1 MLSLKQ
7 KMNAAVFYS
16 PNNLSVQEIQF
27 PTDQDEKGGVM
38 LKVNACAVC
47 GYDVRVFRNGHS
59 KVTPPIILGHELCG
73 EILKATT
80 PITTSSSTT
89 ASNNSNNN
97 SNIIKEGSRV
107 AVCPVI
113 PCLNCIYCYNKQYNL
128 CINLKEI
135 GSTVDG
141 GFAEYVKIPKNVIQI
156 GGLVPV
162 PDNLSNEEAALL
174 EPLACCLNGFSHIGK
189 ITTTTTTAAKEE
201 EEDKKEREGRER
213 SQSVVVIIGD
223 GPIGLLHLQLSKL
236 YGAKTIVVG
245 KISAR
250 IQKAK
255 SMGADMVIFAADD
268 DNNHQSSS
276 HKETSDNILEFTDGI
291 GANVVI
297 VATSNPA
304 ALDLAIKV
312 AAKNSKI
319 NIFAGMSKENKN
331 SNNNS
336 NNTNYNSNSN
346 SNTVP
351 IDPNWLHYNQI
362 SITGSFSSTP
372 AMLYEAA
379 RLASTK
385 QVDLTKIVTHRY
397 SLSNIEEAIL
407 ATERYYGLRTV
418 INRF

>member
-1 MLSLKQ
+1 
-7 KMNAAVFYS
+7 MNAAVFYS

-27 PTDQDEKGGVM
+27 PTNQDENGVM

-73 EILKATT
+73 EIQKA
-80 PITTSSSTT
+80 ITTTT
-89 ASNNSNNN
+89 SNDI
-97 SNIIKEGSRV
+97 IIKEGSRV

-113 PCLNCIYCYNKQYNL
+113 PCLNCKYCYNKQYNL

-141 GFAEYVKIPKNVIQI
+141 GFAEYIKLPKNIIQI
-156 GGLVPV
+156 GGLVSV

-174 EPLACCLNGFSHIGK
+174 EPLACCLNAFSHIGEI
-189 ITTTTTTAAKEE
+189 IT
-201 EEDKKEREGRER
+201 EGER
-213 SQSVVVIIGD
+213 SSVVIIGD

-245 KISAR
+245 KISSR

-255 SMGADMVIFAADD
+255 SMGADGVIFADD
-268 DNNHQSSS
+268 DHQSGC
-276 HKETSDNILEFTDGI
+276 KETSDNVLEFTDGI

-304 ALDLAIKV
+304 ALDLAMKI
-312 AAKNSKI
+312 AAKNSII
-319 NIFAGMSKENKN
+319 NIFAGIPKEN
-331 SNNNS
+331 NNNA
-336 NNTNYNSNSN
+336 
-346 SNTVP
+346 VP

-372 AMLYEAA
+372 SMLYEAA

-385 QVDLTKIVTHRY
+385 EIDLSKIISHRY
-397 SLSNIEEAIL
+397 SLSNIEQAIL
-407 ATERYYGLRTV
+407 ATEKYYGLRAI

>member
-1 MLSLKQ
+1 
-7 KMNAAVFYS
+7 MNAAVFYS

-27 PTDQDEKGGVM
+27 PTNQDEKGVM

-73 EILKATT
+73 EILKT
-80 PITTSSSTT
+80 ITTTT
-89 ASNNSNNN
+89 ASND
-97 SNIIKEGSRV
+97 IIKEGSRV

-113 PCLNCIYCYNKQYNL
+113 PCLNCRYCYNKQYNL

-141 GFAEYVKIPKNVIQI
+141 GFAEYVKIPKNIIQI
-156 GGLVPV
+156 GGLVSV

-174 EPLACCLNGFSHIGK
+174 EPLACCLNAFSHIGQI
-189 ITTTTTTAAKEE
+189 IT
-201 EEDKKEREGRER
+201 EGERER
-213 SQSVVVIIGD
+213 SSVVIIGD

-255 SMGADMVIFAADD
+255 SMGADEVIFADD
-268 DNNHQSSS
+268 DHQSSG
-276 HKETSDNILEFTDGI
+276 KETSDNVLEFTDGI

-304 ALDLAIKV
+304 ALDLTMKI
-312 AAKNSKI
+312 AAKNSII
-319 NIFAGMSKENKN
+319 NIFAGMPKEN
-331 SNNNS
+331 NNN
-336 NNTNYNSNSN
+336 NAI
-346 SNTVP
+346 P

-372 AMLYEAA
+372 SMLYEAA

-385 QVDLTKIVTHRY
+385 EVDLSKIVTHRY

-407 ATERYYGLRTV
+407 ATEKYYGLRAV

>member
-1 MLSLKQ
+1 
-7 KMNAAVFYS
+7 MNAAVFYN
-16 PNNLSVQEIQF
+16 PNNLSVEEIQF
-27 PTDQDEKGGVM
+27 PTNQDEKGGVM

-59 KVTPPIILGHELCG
+59 KVSPPIILGHELCG
-73 EILKATT
+73 EILKT
-80 PITTSSSTT
+80 ITTT
-89 ASNNSNNN
+89 SNDVT
-97 SNIIKEGSRV
+97 IKEGSRV

-113 PCLNCIYCYNKQYNL
+113 PCLNCRYCYNKRYNL

-141 GFAEYVKIPKNVIQI
+141 GFAEYVKIPKNIIQI
-156 GGLVPV
+156 GGLVSV

-174 EPLACCLNGFSHIGK
+174 EPLACCLNAFSHIGQI
-189 ITTTTTTAAKEE
+189 ITEAKEG
-201 EEDKKEREGRER
+201 EG
-213 SQSVVVIIGD
+213 SSSVVIIGD

-250 IQKAK
+250 IQRAK
-255 SMGADMVIFAADD
+255 SMGADEVIFA
-268 DNNHQSSS
+268 DNDHHSIC
-276 HKETSDNILEFTDGI
+276 KETSVDNVLEFTDGI

-297 VATSNPA
+297 VATSNPS
-304 ALDLAIKV
+304 ALDLALKI
-312 AAKNSKI
+312 AAKNSII
-319 NIFAGMSKENKN
+319 NIFAGILKEN
-331 SNNNS
+331 NNNAI
-336 NNTNYNSNSN
+336 
-346 SNTVP
+346 P

-372 AMLYEAA
+372 SMLYEAA
-379 RLASTK
+379 KLASTK
-385 QVDLTKIVTHRY
+385 EVDLSKIVSHRY

-407 ATERYYGLRTV
+407 ATEKYYGLRAV

>member
-1 MLSLKQ
+1 
-7 KMNAAVFYS
+7 MNAAIFYS

-27 PTDQDEKGGVM
+27 PTDQDEKGGGVM
-38 LKVNACAVC
+38 LKVNVCAVC

-80 PITTSSSTT
+80 PITTTTTNSTT
-89 ASNNSNNN
+89 TGNNN
-97 SNIIKEGSRV
+97 NHNIIKEGSRV

-174 EPLACCLNGFSHIGK
+174 EPLACCLNGFSHIGQ
-189 ITTTTTTAAKEE
+189 ITTTTAAKEE
-201 EEDKKEREGRER
+201 DKKEGREGRER

-268 DNNHQSSS
+268 DNNNHQSSS

-304 ALDLAIKV
+304 ALGLAIKV

-319 NIFAGMSKENKN
+319 NIFAGMSKESNSNSSNN
-331 SNNNS
+331 SNNNR
-336 NNTNYNSNSN
+336 NNSNHNNNHNSN
-346 SNTVP
+346 NTVP

-372 AMLYEAA
+372 TMLYEAA

-385 QVDLTKIVTHRY
+385 EVDLTKIVTHRY

-407 ATERYYGLRTV
+407 ATEKYYGLRTV

>member
-1 MLSLKQ
+1 
-7 KMNAAVFYS
+7 MNAAVFYS

-27 PTDQDEKGGVM
+27 PTDQDEKGGGVM

-80 PITTSSSTT
+80 PITTTTTNSTT
-89 ASNNSNNN
+89 TSNNN
-97 SNIIKEGSRV
+97 NHNIIKEGSRV

-162 PDNLSNEEAALL
+162 PDNLSDEEAALL
-174 EPLACCLNGFSHIGK
+174 EPLACCLNGFSHIGQ
-189 ITTTTTTAAKEE
+189 ITTTAAKEE
-201 EEDKKEREGRER
+201 EEDKKERQGRER

-245 KISAR
+245 KISDR

-268 DNNHQSSS
+268 DNHQSSS

-304 ALDLAIKV
+304 ALGLAIKV

-319 NIFAGMSKENKN
+319 NIFAGMSKESNN
-331 SNNNS
+331 SNSNNRSNNSNNNRNNS
-336 NNTNYNSNSN
+336 NNTIR
-346 SNTVP
+346 

-372 AMLYEAA
+372 TMLYEAA

-385 QVDLTKIVTHRY
+385 EVDLTKIVTHRY

-407 ATERYYGLRTV
+407 ATEKYYGLRTV

>member
-27 PTDQDEKGGVM
+27 PTDLDEKGSIM

-59 KVTPPIILGHELCG
+59 KVTPPIILGHEFCG
-73 EILKATT
+73 EILKVAT
-80 PITTSSSTT
+80 PINVSTT
-89 ASNNSNNN
+89 ATTTSNDNI
-97 SNIIKEGSRV
+97 IIKEGSRV

-113 PCLNCIYCYNKQYNL
+113 PCLNCRYCYNKQYNL

-135 GSTVDG
+135 GSTVNG

-156 GGLVPV
+156 GGLVSV

-174 EPLACCLNGFSHIGK
+174 EPLACCLNAFSHIGQI
-189 ITTTTTTAAKEE
+189 ITTTTTTNENKK
-201 EEDKKEREGRER
+201 DKEREGRERRER

-255 SMGADMVIFAADD
+255 SMGADEVIFADD
-268 DNNHQSSS
+268 DSQSNSR
-276 HKETSDNILEFTDGI
+276 KETSDNILDFTDGI

-304 ALDLAIKV
+304 ALDLAIKI
-312 AAKNSKI
+312 AAKNSII
-319 NIFAGMSKENKN
+319 NIFAGMPKV
-331 SNNNS
+331 NNNNAVS
-336 NNTNYNSNSN
+336 
-346 SNTVP
+346 

-372 AMLYEAA
+372 SMLYEAA

-385 QVDLTKIVTHRY
+385 KVDLTKIVTHRY

-407 ATERYYGLRTV
+407 ATENYYGLRAV

>member
-27 PTDQDEKGGVM
+27 PTDLDEKGSIM

-59 KVTPPIILGHELCG
+59 KVTPPIILGHEFCG
-73 EILKATT
+73 EILKAAT
-80 PITTSSSTT
+80 PINVSTT
-89 ASNNSNNN
+89 ATTTTSNDNI
-97 SNIIKEGSRV
+97 IIKEGSRV

-113 PCLNCIYCYNKQYNL
+113 PCLNCRYCYNKQYNL

-135 GSTVDG
+135 GSTVNG

-156 GGLVPV
+156 GGLVSV

-174 EPLACCLNGFSHIGK
+174 EPLACCLNAFSHIGQI
-189 ITTTTTTAAKEE
+189 ITTTTTNENKK
-201 EEDKKEREGRER
+201 DKEREGRERRER

-255 SMGADMVIFAADD
+255 SMGADEVIFADD
-268 DNNHQSSS
+268 DSQSSS
-276 HKETSDNILEFTDGI
+276 RKETSDNILDFTDGI

-304 ALDLAIKV
+304 ALDLAIKI
-312 AAKNSKI
+312 AAKNSII
-319 NIFAGMSKENKN
+319 NIFAGMPKE
-331 SNNNS
+331 
-336 NNTNYNSNSN
+336 NSNSN
-346 SNTVP
+346 NKNNKNKNSKNNTVL

-372 AMLYEAA
+372 SMLYEAA

-385 QVDLTKIVTHRY
+385 KVDLTKIVTHRY

-407 ATERYYGLRTV
+407 ATENYYGLRAV

>member
-1 MLSLKQ
+1 
-7 KMNAAVFYS
+7 MNAAVFYS

-27 PTDQDEKGGVM
+27 PTDQDEKGGGVM

-73 EILKATT
+73 ELLET
-80 PITTSSSTT
+80 ITTTTSTG
-89 ASNNSNNN
+89 
-97 SNIIKEGSRV
+97 IIKEGSRV

-162 PDNLSNEEAALL
+162 PDNLSDEEAALL
-174 EPLACCLNGFSHIGK
+174 EPLACCLNGFSHIGQ
-189 ITTTTTTAAKEE
+189 ITTTAAKEE
-201 EEDKKEREGRER
+201 EDKKERQGKER

-250 IQKAK
+250 LQKAK
-255 SMGADMVIFAADD
+255 SMGADEVIFAADD

-304 ALDLAIKV
+304 ALGLAIKV

-331 SNNNS
+331 N
-336 NNTNYNSNSN
+336 NSNSN
-346 SNTVP
+346 SNNTVP

-372 AMLYEAA
+372 TMLYEAA

-385 QVDLTKIVTHRY
+385 EVDLTKIVTHRY

-407 ATERYYGLRTV
+407 ATEKYYGLRTV

>member
-1 MLSLKQ
+1 
-7 KMNAAVFYS
+7 MNAAVFYS
-16 PNNLSVQEIQF
+16 PNNLSVQEIQL
-27 PTDQDEKGGVM
+27 PTDKDEKGGVM
-38 LKVNACAVC
+38 LKVNACAIC

-59 KVTPPIILGHELCG
+59 KVTLPIILGHELYG
-73 EILKATT
+73 ELLET
-80 PITTSSSTT
+80 ITTTTTTTTTTSTG
-89 ASNNSNNN
+89 
-97 SNIIKEGSRV
+97 IIKEGSRV

-113 PCLNCIYCYNKQYNL
+113 PCLNCRYCYNKRYNL

-141 GFAEYVKIPKNVIQI
+141 GFAEYVKIPKNIIQI
-156 GGLVPV
+156 GGLVSV

-174 EPLACCLNGFSHIGK
+174 EPLACCLNAFSDIGQ
-189 ITTTTTTAAKEE
+189 IPTEE
-201 EEDKKEREGRER
+201 EEDKGGGKR
-213 SQSVVVIIGD
+213 SPIVIIGD

-250 IQKAK
+250 IQHAK
-255 SMGADMVIFAADD
+255 SMGADEVIFAADD
-268 DNNHQSSS
+268 HQNSSS
-276 HKETSDNILEFTDGI
+276 KETSDDVLELTGGI

-304 ALDLAIKV
+304 ALDLAIKI
-312 AAKNSKI
+312 AAKNSRI
-319 NIFAGMSKENKN
+319 NIFAGMPKD
-331 SNNNS
+331 NNN
-336 NNTNYNSNSN
+336 NNTIR
-346 SNTVP
+346 

-372 AMLYEAA
+372 SMLYEAA

-385 QVDLTKIVTHRY
+385 EIDLTKIVTHRY
-397 SLSNIEEAIL
+397 SLSNIEEEIL
-407 ATERYYGLRTV
+407 TTEKYYGLRAV

>member
-1 MLSLKQ
+1 
-7 KMNAAVFYS
+7 MNAAVFYS

-27 PTDQDEKGGVM
+27 PTNQDEKGVM

-73 EILKATT
+73 EILKA
-80 PITTSSSTT
+80 ITTTT
-89 ASNNSNNN
+89 SNDI
-97 SNIIKEGSRV
+97 IIKEGSRV

-113 PCLNCIYCYNKQYNL
+113 PCLNCRYCYNKQYNL

-141 GFAEYVKIPKNVIQI
+141 GFAEYVKIPKNIIQI
-156 GGLVPV
+156 GGLVSV

-174 EPLACCLNGFSHIGK
+174 EPLACCLNAFSHIGQI
-189 ITTTTTTAAKEE
+189 IT
-201 EEDKKEREGRER
+201 EGERER
-213 SQSVVVIIGD
+213 SSVVIIGD

-255 SMGADMVIFAADD
+255 SMGADEVIFADD
-268 DNNHQSSS
+268 DHQSSD
-276 HKETSDNILEFTDGI
+276 KETSDNVLEFTDGI

-304 ALDLAIKV
+304 ALDLAMKI
-312 AAKNSKI
+312 AAKNSII
-319 NIFAGMSKENKN
+319 NIFAGMPKEN
-331 SNNNS
+331 NNN
-336 NNTNYNSNSN
+336 NA
-346 SNTVP
+346 VP

-372 AMLYEAA
+372 SMLYEAA

-385 QVDLTKIVTHRY
+385 EVDLSKIVTHRY

-407 ATERYYGLRTV
+407 ATEKYYGLRAV

>member
-1 MLSLKQ
+1 
-7 KMNAAVFYS
+7 MNAAVFYS
-16 PNNLSVQEIQF
+16 PNNLSVQEIQL
-27 PTDQDEKGGVM
+27 PTDKDEKGGVM
-38 LKVNACAVC
+38 LKVNACAIC

-59 KVTPPIILGHELCG
+59 KVTLPIILGHELYG
-73 EILKATT
+73 ELLET
-80 PITTSSSTT
+80 ITTTTTTTTTTSTG
-89 ASNNSNNN
+89 
-97 SNIIKEGSRV
+97 IIKEGSRV

-113 PCLNCIYCYNKQYNL
+113 PCLNCRYCYNKQYNL

-141 GFAEYVKIPKNVIQI
+141 GFAEYVKIPKNIIQI
-156 GGLVPV
+156 GGLVSV

-174 EPLACCLNGFSHIGK
+174 EPLACCLNAFSHIGQI
-189 ITTTTTTAAKEE
+189 ITEE
-201 EEDKKEREGRER
+201 ERGR
-213 SQSVVVIIGD
+213 SSVVIIGD

-255 SMGADMVIFAADD
+255 SMGADEVIFAD
-268 DNNHQSSS
+268 DNHHKSSC
-276 HKETSDNILEFTDGI
+276 KETSVDNVLEFTDGI

-304 ALDLAIKV
+304 ALDLAMKI
-312 AAKNSKI
+312 AAKNSII
-319 NIFAGMSKENKN
+319 NIFAGIPKEN
-331 SNNNS
+331 NNN
-336 NNTNYNSNSN
+336 NA
-346 SNTVP
+346 VP

-372 AMLYEAA
+372 SMLHEAA

-385 QVDLTKIVTHRY
+385 EIDLSKIVTHRY

-407 ATERYYGLRTV
+407 ATERYYGLRAV

>member
-1 MLSLKQ
+1 
-7 KMNAAVFYS
+7 MNAAVFYS
-16 PNNLSVQEIQF
+16 PNNLSVKEIQF
-27 PTDQDEKGGVM
+27 PSDQDERDGVM

-73 EILKATT
+73 ETIKSTNPISTT
-80 PITTSSSTT
+80 TNTTTS
-89 ASNNSNNN
+89 NDI
-97 SNIIKEGSRV
+97 IIKEGSRV

-113 PCLNCIYCYNKQYNL
+113 PCLNCRYCYNKQYNL

-141 GFAEYVKIPKNVIQI
+141 GFAEYIKIPKNVIQI
-156 GGLVPV
+156 GGLVSV

-174 EPLACCLNGFSHIGK
+174 EPLACCLNAFSDIGQ
-189 ITTTTTTAAKEE
+189 IITTTAAKEKE
-201 EEDKKEREGRER
+201 REREGRER

-255 SMGADMVIFAADD
+255 SMGADEVIFAADD
-268 DNNHQSSS
+268 HQSSS
-276 HKETSDNILEFTDGI
+276 SKETSDDVLEFTGGI

-304 ALDLAIKV
+304 ALDLAIKI
-312 AAKNSKI
+312 AAKNSRI
-319 NIFAGMSKENKN
+319 NIFAGMPKV
-331 SNNNS
+331 NNN
-336 NNTNYNSNSN
+336 NNNN
-346 SNTVP
+346 NTVP

-372 AMLYEAA
+372 SMLHEAA

-385 QVDLTKIVTHRY
+385 EVDLTKIVTHRY
-397 SLSNIEEAIL
+397 SLSNIEDAIL
-407 ATERYYGLRTV
+407 ATENYYGLRAV

>member
-1 MLSLKQ
+1 
-7 KMNAAVFYS
+7 MNAAVFYS

-27 PTDQDEKGGVM
+27 PTDLDEKGSIM

-59 KVTPPIILGHELCG
+59 KVTPPIILGHEFCG
-73 EILKATT
+73 EILKAAT
-80 PITTSSSTT
+80 PINATTTTTTS
-89 ASNNSNNN
+89 NDNI
-97 SNIIKEGSRV
+97 IIKEGSRV

-113 PCLNCIYCYNKQYNL
+113 PCLNCRYCYNKQYNL

-135 GSTVDG
+135 GSTVNG

-156 GGLVPV
+156 GGLVSV

-174 EPLACCLNGFSHIGK
+174 EPLACCLNAFSHIGQI
-189 ITTTTTTAAKEE
+189 ITTTTTTNENKK
-201 EEDKKEREGRER
+201 DKEREGRERRER

-255 SMGADMVIFAADD
+255 SMGADEVIFTEDD
-268 DNNHQSSS
+268 DHQSSNG
-276 HKETSDNILEFTDGI
+276 KETSDNVLEFTDGI
-291 GANVVI
+291 GANIVI

-304 ALDLAIKV
+304 ALDLAIKI
-312 AAKNSKI
+312 AAKNSII
-319 NIFAGMSKENKN
+319 NIFAGMPKE
-331 SNNNS
+331 
-336 NNTNYNSNSN
+336 NSNSN
-346 SNTVP
+346 NKNNKNKNSKNNTVL

-372 AMLYEAA
+372 SMLYEAA

-385 QVDLTKIVTHRY
+385 QVDLSKIVSHRY

-407 ATERYYGLRTV
+407 ATEKYYGLRAV

>member
-1 MLSLKQ
+1 
-7 KMNAAVFYS
+7 MNAAVFYS

-27 PTDQDEKGGVM
+27 PTDQDQRDGVM

-73 EILKATT
+73 ETVKSTNPIRTT
-80 PITTSSSTT
+80 TNTTS
-89 ASNNSNNN
+89 NDI
-97 SNIIKEGSRV
+97 IIKEGSRV

-113 PCLNCIYCYNKQYNL
+113 PCLNCRYCYNKQYNL

-141 GFAEYVKIPKNVIQI
+141 GFAEYIKIPKNIVQI
-156 GGLVPV
+156 GGLVSV

-174 EPLACCLNGFSHIGK
+174 EPLACCLNAFSDIRQ
-189 ITTTTTTAAKEE
+189 IITTTAAKE
-201 EEDKKEREGRER
+201 KEREREARER
-213 SQSVVVIIGD
+213 SQSVVAIIGD

-255 SMGADMVIFAADD
+255 SMGADEVIFAADD
-268 DNNHQSSS
+268 HQNSSS
-276 HKETSDNILEFTDGI
+276 SKETLDDVLELTGGI

-297 VATSNPA
+297 LATSNPA
-304 ALDLAIKV
+304 ALDLAIKI
-312 AAKNSKI
+312 AAKNSRI
-319 NIFAGMSKENKN
+319 NIFAGMPKDD
-331 SNNNS
+331 NNN
-336 NNTNYNSNSN
+336 TIL
-346 SNTVP
+346 

-372 AMLYEAA
+372 SMLYEAA

-385 QVDLTKIVTHRY
+385 EIDLTKIVTHRY
-397 SLSNIEEAIL
+397 SLSNIEDAIL
-407 ATERYYGLRTV
+407 ATENYYGLRAV

>member
-1 MLSLKQ
+1 
-7 KMNAAVFYS
+7 MNAAVFYS
-16 PNNLSVQEIQF
+16 PNNLGVQEIQF
-27 PTDQDEKGGVM
+27 PTDQDERDDAM

-73 EILKATT
+73 ELLET
-80 PITTSSSTT
+80 ITTTTTTTTSTG
-89 ASNNSNNN
+89 
-97 SNIIKEGSRV
+97 IIKEGSRV
-107 AVCPVI
+107 AICPVI
-113 PCLNCIYCYNKQYNL
+113 PCLNCRYCYNKQYNL

-141 GFAEYVKIPKNVIQI
+141 GFAEYVKIPKNIIEI
-156 GGLVPV
+156 GGLVSV

-174 EPLACCLNGFSHIGK
+174 EPLACCLNAFSDIGQ
-189 ITTTTTTAAKEE
+189 IPTEE
-201 EEDKKEREGRER
+201 EKGGGKR
-213 SQSVVVIIGD
+213 SSIVIIGD

-255 SMGADMVIFAADD
+255 SMGADEVIFAADD
-268 DNNHQSSS
+268 HQSSS
-276 HKETSDNILEFTDGI
+276 RKETSDDVLELTGGI

-304 ALDLAIKV
+304 ALDLAIKI
-312 AAKNSKI
+312 AAKNSRI
-319 NIFAGMSKENKN
+319 NIFAGMPKDD
-331 SNNNS
+331 NNN
-336 NNTNYNSNSN
+336 TIL
-346 SNTVP
+346 

-372 AMLYEAA
+372 SMLYEAA

-385 QVDLTKIVTHRY
+385 KIDLTKILTHRY

-407 ATERYYGLRTV
+407 TTEKYYGLRAV

>member
-7 KMNAAVFYS
+7 KMNAAVFYN

-27 PTDQDEKGGVM
+27 PTNQDEKDSVM

-73 EILKATT
+73 EILKT
-80 PITTSSSTT
+80 ITTTT
-89 ASNNSNNN
+89 TSNDI
-97 SNIIKEGSRV
+97 IIKEGSRV

-113 PCLNCIYCYNKQYNL
+113 PCLNCRYCYNKRYNL

-141 GFAEYVKIPKNVIQI
+141 GFAEYVKIPKNIIQI
-156 GGLVPV
+156 GGLVSV

-174 EPLACCLNGFSHIGK
+174 EPLACCLNAFSHIGQI
-189 ITTTTTTAAKEE
+189 ITEAKEG
-201 EEDKKEREGRER
+201 EG
-213 SQSVVVIIGD
+213 SPSVVIIGD

-236 YGAKTIVVG
+236 YRAKTIVVG
-245 KISAR
+245 KIPAR

-255 SMGADMVIFAADD
+255 SMGADGVIFADD
-268 DNNHQSSS
+268 DHYHSSC
-276 HKETSDNILEFTDGI
+276 KETSVDNVLEFTDGI

-297 VATSNPA
+297 VATSNPS
-304 ALDLAIKV
+304 ALDLAMKI
-312 AAKNSKI
+312 AAKNSII
-319 NIFAGMSKENKN
+319 NIFAGILKEN
-331 SNNNS
+331 NNNAI
-336 NNTNYNSNSN
+336 
-346 SNTVP
+346 P

-372 AMLYEAA
+372 SMLYKAA

-385 QVDLTKIVTHRY
+385 EVDLSKIVSHRY

-407 ATERYYGLRTV
+407 ATEKYYGLRAV

>member
-1 MLSLKQ
+1 
-7 KMNAAVFYS
+7 MNAAVFYS
-16 PNNLSVQEIQF
+16 PNNLGVQEIQL
-27 PTDQDEKGGVM
+27 PTDKDEKGGVM

-47 GYDVRVFRNGHS
+47 GYDVLVFRNGHA

-73 EILKATT
+73 EILET
-80 PITTSSSTT
+80 ITTTTTTTTSTG
-89 ASNNSNNN
+89 
-97 SNIIKEGSRV
+97 IIKEGSRV

-113 PCLNCIYCYNKQYNL
+113 PCLNCRYCYNKQYNL

-141 GFAEYVKIPKNVIQI
+141 GFAEYIKIPKNIIQI
-156 GGLVPV
+156 GGLVSV

-174 EPLACCLNGFSHIGK
+174 EPLACCLNGFSHIGQ
-189 ITTTTTTAAKEE
+189 ITIE
-201 EEDKKEREGRER
+201 EEDKGGGGQEK
-213 SQSVVVIIGD
+213 SSSVVIIGD

-245 KISAR
+245 KVSAR

-255 SMGADMVIFAADD
+255 SMGADEVIFVDD
-268 DNNHQSSS
+268 DDQNNSS
-276 HKETSDNILEFTDGI
+276 KETSDDVLEFTDGI

-304 ALDLAIKV
+304 ALDLAIKI
-312 AAKNSKI
+312 AAKNSRI
-319 NIFAGMSKENKN
+319 NIFAGMSKD
-331 SNNNS
+331 NNNN
-336 NNTNYNSNSN
+336 NNTIR
-346 SNTVP
+346 

-372 AMLYEAA
+372 SMLYEAA

-385 QVDLTKIVTHRY
+385 KIDLTKIVTHRY
-397 SLSNIEEAIL
+397 SLSNIEEAML
-407 ATERYYGLRTV
+407 ATEKYYGLRAV

>member
-1 MLSLKQ
+1 
-7 KMNAAVFYS
+7 MNAAVFYS

-27 PTDQDEKGGVM
+27 PTDLDEKGSIM

-59 KVTPPIILGHELCG
+59 KVTPPIILGHEFCG
-73 EILKATT
+73 EILKAAT
-80 PITTSSSTT
+80 PINVSTT
-89 ASNNSNNN
+89 ATATTTTSNDNI
-97 SNIIKEGSRV
+97 IIKEGSRV

-113 PCLNCIYCYNKQYNL
+113 PCLNCRYCYNKQYNL

-135 GSTVDG
+135 GSTVNG

-156 GGLVPV
+156 GGLVSV

-174 EPLACCLNGFSHIGK
+174 EPLACCLNAFSHIGQI
-189 ITTTTTTAAKEE
+189 ITTTTTNKNKKDKERE
-201 EEDKKEREGRER
+201 GREGRER

-255 SMGADMVIFAADD
+255 SMGADEVIFADD
-268 DNNHQSSS
+268 DSQSSS
-276 HKETSDNILEFTDGI
+276 RKETSDNILDFTDGI

-304 ALDLAIKV
+304 ALDLAIKI
-312 AAKNSKI
+312 AAKNSII
-319 NIFAGMSKENKN
+319 NIFAGMPKV
-331 SNNNS
+331 
-336 NNTNYNSNSN
+336 NSNSN
-346 SNTVP
+346 NKNNKNKNSKNNTVL

-372 AMLYEAA
+372 SMLYEAA

-385 QVDLTKIVTHRY
+385 KVDLTKIVTHRY

-407 ATERYYGLRTV
+407 ATENYYGLRAV

>member
-1 MLSLKQ
+1 
-7 KMNAAVFYS
+7 MNAAVFYS

-73 EILKATT
+73 ELLET
-80 PITTSSSTT
+80 ITTTTTTTTTSTG
-89 ASNNSNNN
+89 
-97 SNIIKEGSRV
+97 IIKEGSRV

-113 PCLNCIYCYNKQYNL
+113 PCLNCRYCYNKQYNL

-141 GFAEYVKIPKNVIQI
+141 GFAEYIKIPKNIIQI
-156 GGLVPV
+156 GGLVSV

-174 EPLACCLNGFSHIGK
+174 EPLACCLNAFSHIGQI
-189 ITTTTTTAAKEE
+189 ITEE
-201 EEDKKEREGRER
+201 EERGR
-213 SQSVVVIIGD
+213 SSVVIIGD

-255 SMGADMVIFAADD
+255 SMGADEVIFADD
-268 DNNHQSSS
+268 KHQSSC
-276 HKETSDNILEFTDGI
+276 KETYKGTSVDNVLEFTDGI
-291 GANVVI
+291 GANIVI

-304 ALDLAIKV
+304 ALDLAMKI
-312 AAKNSKI
+312 AAKNSII
-319 NIFAGMSKENKN
+319 NIFAGIPNE
-331 SNNNS
+331 NNN
-336 NNTNYNSNSN
+336 NA
-346 SNTVP
+346 VL

-372 AMLYEAA
+372 SMLYEAA

-385 QVDLTKIVTHRY
+385 EVDLSKIVTHRY

-407 ATERYYGLRTV
+407 ATEKYYGLRAV

>member
-1 MLSLKQ
+1 
-7 KMNAAVFYS
+7 MNAAVFYS
-16 PNNLSVQEIQF
+16 PNNLGVQEIQL
-27 PTDQDEKGGVM
+27 PTDKDEKGGVM

-47 GYDVRVFRNGHS
+47 GYDVRVFRNGHP
-59 KVTPPIILGHELCG
+59 KVKPPIILGHELCG
-73 EILKATT
+73 EILET
-80 PITTSSSTT
+80 ITTTTTTTSTG
-89 ASNNSNNN
+89 
-97 SNIIKEGSRV
+97 IIKEGSRV

-113 PCLNCIYCYNKQYNL
+113 PCLNCRYCYNKQYNL

-141 GFAEYVKIPKNVIQI
+141 GFAEYVKIPKNIIQI
-156 GGLVPV
+156 GGLVSV

-174 EPLACCLNGFSHIGK
+174 EPLACCLNGFSHIGQ
-189 ITTTTTTAAKEE
+189 ITTEE
-201 EEDKKEREGRER
+201 EEKGGGKR
-213 SQSVVVIIGD
+213 SSSVVIIGD

-245 KISAR
+245 KVSAR

-255 SMGADMVIFAADD
+255 SMGADEVIFVDD
-268 DNNHQSSS
+268 DQNNSS
-276 HKETSDNILEFTDGI
+276 KETSDDVLELTGGI

-304 ALDLAIKV
+304 ALDLAIKI
-312 AAKNSKI
+312 AAKNSRI
-319 NIFAGMSKENKN
+319 NIFAGMPKD
-331 SNNNS
+331 NN
-336 NNTNYNSNSN
+336 
-346 SNTVP
+346 NTVP

-372 AMLYEAA
+372 SRLYEAA

-385 QVDLTKIVTHRY
+385 KIDLTKILTHRY

-407 ATERYYGLRTV
+407 ATEKYYGLRAV

>member
-1 MLSLKQ
+1 
-7 KMNAAVFYS
+7 MNAAVFYS

-27 PTDQDEKGGVM
+27 PTNQDEKGVM

-73 EILKATT
+73 EILKA
-80 PITTSSSTT
+80 ITTTT
-89 ASNNSNNN
+89 SNDI
-97 SNIIKEGSRV
+97 IIKEGSRV

-113 PCLNCIYCYNKQYNL
+113 PCLNCRYCYNKQYNL

-141 GFAEYVKIPKNVIQI
+141 GFAEYVKIPKNIIQI
-156 GGLVPV
+156 GGLVSV

-174 EPLACCLNGFSHIGK
+174 EPLACCLNAFSHIGQI
-189 ITTTTTTAAKEE
+189 ITEG
-201 EEDKKEREGRER
+201 ERGR
-213 SQSVVVIIGD
+213 SSVVIIGD

-255 SMGADMVIFAADD
+255 SMGADEVIFADD
-268 DNNHQSSS
+268 DHQSSY
-276 HKETSDNILEFTDGI
+276 KETSDNVLEFTDGI

-304 ALDLAIKV
+304 ALDLAMKI
-312 AAKNSKI
+312 AAKNSII
-319 NIFAGMSKENKN
+319 NIFAGMPKEN
-331 SNNNS
+331 NNN
-336 NNTNYNSNSN
+336 NAI
-346 SNTVP
+346 P

-372 AMLYEAA
+372 SMLYEAA

-385 QVDLTKIVTHRY
+385 EVDLSKVVTHRY

-407 ATERYYGLRTV
+407 ATEKYYGLRAV

>member
-1 MLSLKQ
+1 
-7 KMNAAVFYS
+7 MNAAVFYS

-73 EILKATT
+73 ELLET
-80 PITTSSSTT
+80 ITTTTTTTTTSTG
-89 ASNNSNNN
+89 
-97 SNIIKEGSRV
+97 IIKEGSRV

-113 PCLNCIYCYNKQYNL
+113 PCLNCRYCYNKQYNL

-141 GFAEYVKIPKNVIQI
+141 GFAEYVKIPKNIVQI
-156 GGLVPV
+156 GGLVSV

-174 EPLACCLNGFSHIGK
+174 EPLACCLNAFSDIGQ
-189 ITTTTTTAAKEE
+189 IPTEE
-201 EEDKKEREGRER
+201 EEDKGGGKR
-213 SQSVVVIIGD
+213 SPIVIIGD

-250 IQKAK
+250 IQHAK
-255 SMGADMVIFAADD
+255 SMGADEVIFAADD
-268 DNNHQSSS
+268 HQNSSS
-276 HKETSDNILEFTDGI
+276 KETSDDVLELTGGI

-304 ALDLAIKV
+304 ALDLAIKI
-312 AAKNSKI
+312 AAKNSRI
-319 NIFAGMSKENKN
+319 NIFAGMPKD
-331 SNNNS
+331 NNN
-336 NNTNYNSNSN
+336 NNTIR
-346 SNTVP
+346 

-372 AMLYEAA
+372 SMLYEAA

-385 QVDLTKIVTHRY
+385 KIDLTKILTHRY

-407 ATERYYGLRTV
+407 ASEKYYGLRAV

>member
-1 MLSLKQ
+1 
-7 KMNAAVFYS
+7 MNAAVFYS

-27 PTDQDEKGGVM
+27 PTDLDEKGSIM

-59 KVTPPIILGHELCG
+59 KVTPPIILGHEFCG
-73 EILKATT
+73 EILKAAT
-80 PITTSSSTT
+80 PINVSTT
-89 ASNNSNNN
+89 TTTTTNSNDNI
-97 SNIIKEGSRV
+97 IIKEGSRV

-113 PCLNCIYCYNKQYNL
+113 PCLNCRYCYNKQYNL

-135 GSTVDG
+135 GSTVNG

-156 GGLVPV
+156 GGLVSV

-174 EPLACCLNGFSHIGK
+174 EPLACCLNAFSHIGQI
-189 ITTTTTTAAKEE
+189 ITTTTTNKNKK
-201 EEDKKEREGRER
+201 DKGKERRER

-255 SMGADMVIFAADD
+255 SMGADEVIFADD
-268 DNNHQSSS
+268 DSQSSS
-276 HKETSDNILEFTDGI
+276 RKETSDNILDFTDGI

-304 ALDLAIKV
+304 ALGLAIKI
-312 AAKNSKI
+312 AAKNSII
-319 NIFAGMSKENKN
+319 NIFAGMSKESNNSNKNNKNKN
-331 SNNNS
+331 SK
-336 NNTNYNSNSN
+336 NNT
-346 SNTVP
+346 VL

-372 AMLYEAA
+372 SMLYEAA

-385 QVDLTKIVTHRY
+385 KVDLTKIVTHRY

-407 ATERYYGLRTV
+407 ATENYYGLRAV